1 MNASS
6 KLARLVVAGVVT
18 TSLVAST
25 LVGCSPRERDAS
37 ASESR
42 DEAPLTFTK
51 DTPGLLL
58 TWIDP
63 AGGTHVV
70 ERPSEVPADAK
81 HLVRVLVG
89 ESDRGQFD
97 PILVSDL
104 GTNDRGTGESA
115 SFVAKPVPRTLW
127 EDEIAKRREGR
138 APADDAGQARV
149 PRDGGPPSGTPTA
162 GAEPAPPLD
171 ERARSL
177 EIVIYGASWCKPCHD
192 ALHHLEKLGIRA
204 QFRDIEKEPAA
215 ATEMRTKLDRAGRSG
230 GSIPVIDV
238 AGRLLVG
245 YAPRALDAAIAQ
257 AAKGT
262 PL

>member
-1 MNASS
+1 LQNASS
-6 KLARLVVAGVVT
+6 KLARRMVAGWMT
-18 TSLVAST
+18 TLLVASA
-25 LVGCSPRERDAS
+25 LPGCSRRERDAS
-37 ASESR
+37 DAEPREAS
-42 DEAPLTFTK
+42 ALTFTK

-81 HLVRVLVG
+81 RLVRVLMG
-89 ESDRGQFD
+89 DSDRGQFD

-104 GTNDRGTGESA
+104 GAGDSA
-115 SFVAKPVPRTLW
+115 SFVAKPVPRKLW

-138 APADDAGQARV
+138 AAAGDAEKKRV
-149 PRDGGPPSGTPTA
+149 PRDAAPPSGAPGA
-162 GAEPAPPLD
+162 GSDPPAPLD
-171 ERARSL
+171 ERARNL
-177 EIVIYGASWCKPCHD
+177 EVVIYGASWCKPCHD

-215 ATEMRTKLDRAGRSG
+215 AVEMRKKLERAGRGG